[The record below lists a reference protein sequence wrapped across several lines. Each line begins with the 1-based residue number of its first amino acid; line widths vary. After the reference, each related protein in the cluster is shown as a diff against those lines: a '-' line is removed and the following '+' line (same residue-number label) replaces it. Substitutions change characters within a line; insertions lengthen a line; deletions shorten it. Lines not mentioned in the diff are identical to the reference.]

1 MQVMKNALFFVKNP
15 RHYIFHSLY
24 IYQHAVSRTAV
35 KRQMSR
41 ELTRHPGNR
50 KIF

>member
-1 MQVMKNALFFVKNP
+1 MKDALFFVKNP
-15 RHYIFHSLY
+15 RHYIYHTLH

-35 KRQMSR
+35 KRQMSW
-41 ELTRHPGNR
+41 ELTRLPGDR